1 MTKREGGGN
10 DANDGPVEATQ
21 DEGRGF
27 VGNFLRRC
35 EGACASA
42 TTCLI
47 PGAHCG
53 DIEQGEFDLG
63 RIDDLAARLYTKAA
77 GDEETILSDNQT
89 FADYAT
95 ILSDTQTHA
104 DTKAAGDEETI
115 LSDNQTFADYA
126 TILSDTQTHA
136 DHATVDTGYYTDCCT
151 DMNTI
156 DEEGGAVMPRSST
169 YQSALTMNTFST
181 FEIAVR
187 LQQAN
192 RRANANT
199 TSTVNTMSAIGAPAT
214 AGSSVPIRCRT
225 RSTHQSDATEPTRL
239 ARNASNATRFS
250 RVSVSSN
257 RRANFCVGAS
267 VEVELGKEPNTAQ
280 LPSTAVDIDECS
292 VVDDEH
298 EIDGEKEEY
307 NILFVQDHGDHQEG
321 PFAKERSLHDHPSLS
336 TDPSTSEERT
346 ADSTDFGEEGEE
358 IDYAVFKAGLEDT
371 TCRPRSLKRRKAPRR
386 SSTRRVPPPAF
397 FAVPRA
403 AGMKKPS
410 PPPFFASDRAGKK
423 SGKTGNKNKMGSSTT
438 TRKKKTQKKK
448 SADDPIADIT
458 AETLPLY

>member
-1 MTKREGGGN
+1 M
-10 DANDGPVEATQ
+10 
-21 DEGRGF
+21 
-27 VGNFLRRC
+27 
-35 EGACASA
+35 
-42 TTCLI
+42 
-47 PGAHCG
+47 
-53 DIEQGEFDLG
+53 
-63 RIDDLAARLYTKAA
+63 
-77 GDEETILSDNQT
+77 
-89 FADYAT
+89 
-95 ILSDTQTHA
+95 
-104 DTKAAGDEETI
+104 
-115 LSDNQTFADYA
+115 SDNQTFADYA

-151 DMNTI
+151 DMN
-156 DEEGGAVMPRSST
+156 DEEGAAVMSRSST

-199 TSTVNTMSAIGAPAT
+199 ASTVNTLSAIGATAT
-214 AGSSVPIRCRT
+214 AGSSVPIRCRS
-225 RSTHQSDATEPTRL
+225 RSTHQSDVTEPTRL

-257 RRANFCVGAS
+257 RRASLCVGAS
-267 VEVELGKEPNTAQ
+267 VEVELGKEPHTAQ

-307 NILFVQDHGDHQEG
+307 NIVFVQDHGDQEG
-321 PFAKERSLHDHPSLS
+321 PSLHDHPSLS

-371 TCRPRSLKRRKAPRR
+371 SSLKRRKAPRR

-403 AGMKKPS
+403 AGMKKLS

-423 SGKTGNKNKMGSSTT
+423 SGKTGNRNKMGPSTT

>member
-1 MTKREGGGN
+1 
-10 DANDGPVEATQ
+10 
-21 DEGRGF
+21 
-27 VGNFLRRC
+27 
-35 EGACASA
+35 
-42 TTCLI
+42 
-47 PGAHCG
+47 
-53 DIEQGEFDLG
+53 
-63 RIDDLAARLYTKAA
+63 
-77 GDEETILSDNQT
+77 
-89 FADYAT
+89 
-95 ILSDTQTHA
+95 
-104 DTKAAGDEETI
+104 
-115 LSDNQTFADYA
+115 
-126 TILSDTQTHA
+126 
-136 DHATVDTGYYTDCCT
+136 
-151 DMNTI
+151 MNTI
-156 DEEGGAVMPRSST
+156 DEEGAAVMSRSST

-192 RRANANT
+192 RRANANNS
-199 TSTVNTMSAIGAPAT
+199 STVNTMSAIGATAT
-214 AGSSVPIRCRT
+214 AGSSVPIRCRS
-225 RSTHQSDATEPTRL
+225 RSTHSDVTEPTRL

-257 RRANFCVGAS
+257 RRASLCVGAS
-267 VEVELGKEPNTAQ
+267 VEVELGKEPNSAQ

-298 EIDGEKEEY
+298 EIEGEKEEY
-307 NILFVQDHGDHQEG
+307 NIVFVQDHEG

-371 TCRPRSLKRRKAPRR
+371 TCSSLKRRKAPRR

-403 AGMKKPS
+403 AGMKKLS

-423 SGKTGNKNKMGSSTT
+423 SGKTGNRNKMGPSTT

>member
-1 MTKREGGGN
+1 M
-10 DANDGPVEATQ
+10 
-21 DEGRGF
+21 
-27 VGNFLRRC
+27 
-35 EGACASA
+35 
-42 TTCLI
+42 
-47 PGAHCG
+47 
-53 DIEQGEFDLG
+53 
-63 RIDDLAARLYTKAA
+63 
-77 GDEETILSDNQT
+77 
-89 FADYAT
+89 
-95 ILSDTQTHA
+95 
-104 DTKAAGDEETI
+104 
-115 LSDNQTFADYA
+115 SDNQTFADYA

-151 DMNTI
+151 DMN
-156 DEEGGAVMPRSST
+156 DEEGAAVMSRSST

-199 TSTVNTMSAIGAPAT
+199 ASTVNTLSAIGATAT
-214 AGSSVPIRCRT
+214 AGSSVPIRCRS
-225 RSTHQSDATEPTRL
+225 RSTHQSDVTEPTRL

-257 RRANFCVGAS
+257 RRANLCVGAS
-267 VEVELGKEPNTAQ
+267 VEVELGKEPLLVQ

-307 NILFVQDHGDHQEG
+307 NILFVQDHGDKEG

-371 TCRPRSLKRRKAPRR
+371 TCSSLKRRKAPRR

-403 AGMKKPS
+403 AGMKKLS

-423 SGKTGNKNKMGSSTT
+423 SGKTGNRNKMGPSTT
-438 TRKKKTQKKK
+438 TRKKKTQRKK
-448 SADDPIADIT
+448 STDDPIADIT
-458 AETLPLY
+458 AETLPCTS

>member
-1 MTKREGGGN
+1 
-10 DANDGPVEATQ
+10 
-21 DEGRGF
+21 
-27 VGNFLRRC
+27 
-35 EGACASA
+35 
-42 TTCLI
+42 
-47 PGAHCG
+47 
-53 DIEQGEFDLG
+53 
-63 RIDDLAARLYTKAA
+63 
-77 GDEETILSDNQT
+77 
-89 FADYAT
+89 
-95 ILSDTQTHA
+95 
-104 DTKAAGDEETI
+104 
-115 LSDNQTFADYA
+115 
-126 TILSDTQTHA
+126 
-136 DHATVDTGYYTDCCT
+136 
-151 DMNTI
+151 MNTI
-156 DEEGGAVMPRSST
+156 DEEGGAVMPHSST

-192 RRANANT
+192 RRASANT
-199 TSTVNTMSAIGAPAT
+199 AVNTMSAIGASAT
-214 AGSSVPIRCRT
+214 AGSSVPIRCRS

-307 NILFVQDHGDHQEG
+307 NIVFVQDHGDQEG

-346 ADSTDFGEEGEE
+346 ADSTDLGEEGEE

-371 TCRPRSLKRRKAPRR
+371 TRPSSLKRRKAPRR

-410 PPPFFASDRAGKK
+410 PPPVFASDRAGKK
-423 SGKTGNKNKMGSSTT
+423 SGKTGNKNKMGPSTT

-448 SADDPIADIT
+448 SAHDPIADIT

>member
-47 PGAHCG
+47 PGAQCG

-104 DTKAAGDEETI
+104 D
-115 LSDNQTFADYA
+115 N
-126 TILSDTQTHA
+126 
-136 DHATVDTGYYTDCCT
+136 ATVDTGYYTDCCT

-156 DEEGGAVMPRSST
+156 DEEGAAVMPRSST

-192 RRANANT
+192 RRASANT
-199 TSTVNTMSAIGAPAT
+199 ASTVNTVSAIGASAT
-214 AGSSVPIRCRT
+214 AGSSVPIRCKS
-225 RSTHQSDATEPTRL
+225 RSTHSDATEPTRL

-298 EIDGEKEEY
+298 EIEGEKEEY
-307 NILFVQDHGDHQEG
+307 NIVFVQDHGDQDG

-346 ADSTDFGEEGEE
+346 ADSIDFGEGEE
-358 IDYAVFKAGLEDT
+358 IDYAVFKAGLEDI
-371 TCRPRSLKRRKAPRR
+371 RPSSLKRRKAPRR

-403 AGMKKPS
+403 ARMKKSS

-423 SGKTGNKNKMGSSTT
+423 SGKTGNRNKMGPSTT